1 MGERRIVVGRVNILI
16 EFKNTIRLSADS
28 LIASADTLIVFLQNY
43 PSPRCL
49 LCERKDNYCRWK
61 YYELVFFSM
70 TIVANFPT

>member
-1 MGERRIVVGRVNILI
+1 MGEVRIVVGRVNILI

-28 LIASADTLIVFLQNY
+28 LIAPADALIVFLQNC

-70 TIVANFPT
+70 IIVANFPT